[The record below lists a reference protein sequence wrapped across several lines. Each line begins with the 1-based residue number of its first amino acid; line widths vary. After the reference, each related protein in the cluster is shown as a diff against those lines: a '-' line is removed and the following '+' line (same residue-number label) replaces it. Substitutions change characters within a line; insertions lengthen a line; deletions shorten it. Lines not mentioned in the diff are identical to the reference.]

1 MKNRLSPFAVFA
13 LWVLALVWLLPL
25 LGAFLVSLRT
35 LDDLTLRGFWS
46 LPQEIAL
53 DNYAR
58 AWREAGI
65 SRYLLNSF
73 IITLP
78 SLVGILVLSS
88 MAAYALVRFRFRLA
102 FPLYLI
108 FLAFNMVPFQM
119 LMLPVFRLANQLGVY
134 DTYLA
139 PILFHTAFQLGFATF
154 VLRNFARTIPP
165 SLFESAV
172 VDGAGEWT
180 IFWRIAWPLML
191 PGLAAVATLEFT
203 WIFNDFL
210 WGLVLLARDELK
222 PITTG
227 LANLRGQY
235 INDWPLI
242 VAGSL
247 LATLPTLAVF
257 FGLQRYFIQG
267 LTLGATKG

>member
-1 MKNRLSPFAVFA
+1 MKGKLHPFLILF
-13 LWVLALVWLLPL
+13 LWTTAFLWLFPL
-25 LGAFLVSLRT
+25 LGAILVSLRSM
-35 LDDLTLRGFWS
+35 DDLTLKGFWS
-46 LPQEIAL
+46 WPREITL
-53 DNYAR
+53 ENYAR
-58 AWREAGI
+58 AWEQAGVR
-65 SRYLLNSF
+65 RYLVNSF

-78 SLVGILVLSS
+78 SLVGVLVLSAMS
-88 MAAYALVRFRFRLA
+88 AYALVRFRFRLA
-102 FPLYLI
+102 FALYLL

-154 VLRNFARTIPP
+154 VLRNFARTIPL
-165 SLFESAV
+165 SLFESAM

-180 IFWRIAWPLML
+180 IFLRIAWPLML
-191 PGLAAVATLEFT
+191 PGIAAVATLEFT

-210 WGLVLLARDELK
+210 WALVLIGRDELK

-235 INDWPLI
+235 ITDWPLI
-242 VAGSL
+242 VAASL
-247 LATLPTLAVF
+247 MATVPTLLVF

>member
-1 MKNRLSPFAVFA
+1 MKGRLHPFVVA
-13 LWVLALVWLLPL
+13 LLWLLAFFWLFPL
-25 LGAFLVSLRT
+25 LGAVLVSFRT
-35 LDDLTLRGFWS
+35 LEDLSLRGFWS
-46 LPQEIAL
+46 WPEALTL

-58 AWREAGI
+58 AWQEAGV

-78 SLVGILVLSS
+78 SLIGILLLSS
-88 MAAYALVRFRFRLA
+88 MAAYALVRFRFPLA
-102 FPLYLI
+102 LPLLLL
-108 FLAFNMVPFQM
+108 FLGFNLVPFQM
-119 LMLPVFRLANQLGVY
+119 MMLPVFRLANQLGVY

-154 VLRNFARTIPP
+154 VLHNFMRTVPI

-172 VDGAGEWT
+172 IDGASEWT
-180 IFWRIAWPLML
+180 IWRRIAWPLIL
-191 PGLAAVATLEFT
+191 PGAAAIATLEFT

-210 WGLVLLARDELK
+210 WALVLLSRDELK

-235 INDWPLI
+235 ISDWPLI

-247 LATLPTLAVF
+247 LATLPTLLIF
-257 FGLQRYFIQG
+257 FALQRYFIQG
-267 LTLGATKG
+267 LTLGSTKG

>member
-46 LPQEIAL
+46 LPQEITLA
-53 DNYAR
+53 NYAR

-235 INDWPLI
+235 TD
-242 VAGSL
+242 
-247 LATLPTLAVF
+247 
-257 FGLQRYFIQG
+257 
-267 LTLGATKG
+267 LTAMTHKAPGT

>member
-1 MKNRLSPFAVFA
+1 MKARLSPVVVVLLWASA
-13 LWVLALVWLLPL
+13 LLWIFPLA
-25 LGAFLVSLRT
+25 GALLVSLRT

-46 LPQEIAL
+46 WPKEITLA
-53 DNYAR
+53 NYVR
-58 AWREAGI
+58 AWAEAGV

-78 SLVGILVLSS
+78 SLLGILVLSS

-102 FPLYLI
+102 LPI
-108 FLAFNMVPFQM
+108 FLLFLGFNMVPFQM

-134 DTYLA
+134 DTCFA

-154 VLRNFARTIPP
+154 VLRNFMRTIPA

-180 IFWRIAWPLML
+180 IWRRIALPLML
-191 PGLAAVATLEFT
+191 PGLAAIATLEFT

-210 WGLVLLARDELK
+210 WALVLLSRDELK

-235 INDWPLI
+235 ISDWPLI

-247 LATLPTLAVF
+247 LATLPTLLVF

>member
-1 MKNRLSPFAVFA
+1 MKGRLHPFLVAS
-13 LWVLALVWLLPL
+13 LWLLALLWLLPMA
-25 LGAFLVSLRT
+25 GALLVSFRT

-46 LPQEIAL
+46 WPEEITLA
-53 DNYAR
+53 NYVR
-58 AWREAGI
+58 AWEEAGVR
-65 SRYLLNSF
+65 RYLLNSF

-78 SLVGILVLSS
+78 SLVGVLLLLS
-88 MAAYALVRFRFRLA
+88 MAAYALVRFRFRWA
-102 FPLYLI
+102 FPLYLL

-119 LMLPVFRLANQLGVY
+119 LMLPVFRLSNQLGVY
-134 DTYLA
+134 DTYWA

-172 VDGAGEWT
+172 IDGAGEWT
-180 IFWRIAWPLML
+180 LFRRIAWPLML
-191 PGLAAVATLEFT
+191 PGIAAVATLEFT

-210 WGLVLLARDELK
+210 WALVLLGRDELK

-235 INDWPLI
+235 ITDWPLI
-242 VAGSL
+242 VAASL
-247 LATLPTLAVF
+247 MATVPTLLVF

>member
-1 MKNRLSPFAVFA
+1 MKARLSPFAVVL
-13 LWVLALVWLLPL
+13 LWTLAFLWLFPLV
-25 LGAFLVSLRT
+25 GAFLVSLRT

-46 LPQEIAL
+46 WPRDITLT
-53 DNYAR
+53 NYVR
-58 AWREAGI
+58 AWDEAGV

-78 SLVGILVLSS
+78 SLLGVLILSS

-102 FPLYLI
+102 LPI
-108 FLAFNMVPFQM
+108 FLLFLGFNMVPFQM

-154 VLRNFARTIPP
+154 VLRNFMRTIPT

-180 IFWRIAWPLML
+180 IWRRIALPLML
-191 PGLAAVATLEFT
+191 PGLAAIATLEFT

-210 WGLVLLARDELK
+210 WALVLLSRDELK

-235 INDWPLI
+235 ISDWPLI

-247 LATLPTLAVF
+247 LATLPTLLVF